1 MDTQDTRRSAEH
13 FLALIKASHRGKFK
27 VYIGMSAGVGKTYR
41 MLQEA
46 HQLLDAGVDVQIGY
60 IETHGRPET
69 EALTEGLPF
78 IPRRKLFYKGKE
90 LEEMDMQAIINLHP
104 DIVVVDELAHT
115 NIEGSANPKRWQDV
129 MQILDAG
136 ISVISAV
143 NIQHIEGVNEQV
155 QEITGIEVHERVPD
169 SVLATADEVVNID
182 LTADELIERL
192 KAGKIYK
199 PDKVPTALSNF
210 FRQENIL
217 QLRELA
223 LKEVALRV
231 EKKVENEVTE
241 KPALLHDKLLAVI
254 DSSEKRARRLIR
266 KNRASGHA
274 SQQFVHRTLRPER
287 PRDRRPYPAGQP
299 ALPDQQPQSGH
310 RTRRS
315 DPAGALQ
322 PSGRDDRGDLP
333 RTKNQYRLRRP
344 TRIFTI
350 FAVEKRRRDAPP
362 HRQTVAHEHRPV
374 YIVITMKI
382 QRRLTLG
389 IGILFAMIVLLG
401 IQSVSYVRQLSRA
414 TGTILADN
422 YNSLQYAADMLRSL
436 NDIGEDSVSRHA
448 LRQSLA
454 LQQQKH
460 HRDQRTGDDIGARP
474 PYRGAERPR
483 HRGRTANGAPG
494 PAAHY
499 GTQHGGHPRQK
510 FCRRGTRRLRDVV
523 ADRRGGALRRQCR
536 RHSGMVSA
544 AGAASHRRTEKG
556 HPRNR
561 QPQLPA
567 TARLHGQP

>member
-241 KPALLHDKLLAVI
+241 NPALLHDKLLAVI

-266 KNRASGHA
+266 K
-274 SQQFVHRTLRPER
+274 
-287 PRDRRPYPAGQP
+287 
-299 ALPDQQPQSGH
+299 
-310 RTRRS
+310 
-315 DPAGALQ
+315 
-322 PSGRDDRGDLP
+322 
-333 RTKNQYRLRRP
+333 
-344 TRIFTI
+344 
-350 FAVEKRRRDAPP
+350 
-362 HRQTVAHEHRPV
+362 
-374 YIVITMKI
+374 
-382 QRRLTLG
+382 
-389 IGILFAMIVLLG
+389 
-401 IQSVSYVRQLSRA
+401 
-414 TGTILADN
+414 
-422 YNSLQYAADMLRSL
+422 
-436 NDIGEDSVSRHA
+436 
-448 LRQSLA
+448 
-454 LQQQKH
+454 
-460 HRDQRTGDDIGARP
+460 
-474 PYRGAERPR
+474 
-483 HRGRTANGAPG
+483 
-494 PAAHY
+494 
-499 GTQHGGHPRQK
+499 
-510 FCRRGTRRLRDVV
+510 
-523 ADRRGGALRRQCR
+523 
-536 RHSGMVSA
+536 
-544 AGAASHRRTEKG
+544 
-556 HPRNR
+556 
-561 QPQLPA
+561 
-567 TARLHGQP
+567 TARLATHLNSSFIVLYVQSDRETADRIPLANQRYLINNLNLATELGGQIRQVHSNRPVETIVEICREQKINIVCVGRPEFSLFSLLKNVVGMRRLIGRLSRMNIDLYILS